1 MRTATVADF
10 GRLHP
15 AFWIPFHFPCATGLV
30 INFSNAECPPMWTVT
45 GYFWAPQALADSAD
59 EENNDNLFSLQTV
72 LATLDF

>member
-15 AFWIPFHFPCATGLV
+15 AFWIPSHFPCATGLV
-30 INFSNAECPPMWTVT
+30 TNFSDAECPPMWTVM